1 MSKDTPAEQGD
12 ALTGWQR
19 VSRLFSYAF
28 ARTDASAEIPPMP
41 EELKEWAQDTLVAM
55 LAGLLFGG
63 GKRWVDERQAGPPQ
77 PPPNAPTKLHAAR
90 AIAEANTQRMSRIA
104 NASVR
109 GGLHFGG
116 LAAVFYGVQM
126 LSGVYRG
133 RRDFLDAAHGG
144 LAAGAVFGYSLH
156 RSVKAPTPAAR
167 SIVLGAALGA
177 SLGIPFGLLQDKV
190 VSLLPAEHQA
200 ARARRHQQMEEL
212 IERGAVEP
220 DRVREAAAAR
230 GYDVTAAVI
239 QQLEASLSSSP
250 TRQQQQQAAGQQA
263 AVRQQPSLGG
273 S

>member
-1 MSKDTPAEQGD
+1 MSGD
-12 ALTGWQR
+12 PSTKQDSSLTGWQR
-19 VSRLFSYAF
+19 ISRLFSYAF
-28 ARTDASAEIPPMP
+28 ARTDATAEIPPMP
-41 EELKEWAQDTLVAM
+41 EEFKEWAQDTLVAM

-63 GKRWVDERQAGPPQ
+63 GKRWVEERQAGPPQ
-77 PPPNAPTKLHAAR
+77 PPQDAPTKLHAAR
-90 AIAEANTQRMSRIA
+90 AVAEANTQRMSRIA

-144 LAAGAVFGYSLH
+144 LAAGAAFGYSLH
-156 RSVKAPTPAAR
+156 RSVKPAAPAAR
-167 SIVLGAALGA
+167 SVVLGAALGA

-190 VSLLPAEHQA
+190 VTLLPAEHQA
-200 ARARRHQQMEEL
+200 ARARRHQQMEQL
-212 IERGAVEP
+212 IEQGAVEP
-220 DRVREAAAAR
+220 ERVREAAAAR

-250 TRQQQQQAAGQQA
+250 TQQRQQQTAGQHGSQQQE
-263 AVRQQPSLGG
+263 RQQQR
-273 S
+273 